1 VFLRFYIAFLTFSI
15 IICQAQEFTPFRA
28 EVNLVNVTAVV
39 RSRAGALMGDLKQDE
54 FEVLED
60 GTPQV
65 LRYFARQTDLP
76 LSLGLIVD
84 ASGSQE
90 HFIKRHDRDVHTFL
104 EEVLRPDDQAFAVC
118 FGNHL
123 RLVSDFSS
131 SAAEVVDAMRRY
143 AKGDYHFPEI
153 GPKEDRDLGTAL
165 YDALYFSATE
175 KMNKVRGER
184 RAFIVFSDGEEN
196 ASEHDLLDA
205 IAAAQNANT
214 LVYCIRYTHKEHGR
228 LNARN
233 KYGIRVMRHISS
245 LTGAADFDGTAE
257 DLKDVF
263 AAINEELRSMYEIGY
278 VSKNTAHDVAF
289 RKLTVRCSRPGAVVH
304 AKSGYYAQREKLP

>member
-1 VFLRFYIAFLTFSI
+1 VPFRFFVFLILSTI
-15 IICQAQEFTPFRA
+15 VCHGQEPTPFRA

-39 RSRAGALMGDLKQDE
+39 RSRAGALIGDLKRDE
-54 FEVLED
+54 FEILED
-60 GTPQV
+60 GIPQTI
-65 LRYFARQTDLP
+65 RYFARQTDLP
-76 LSLGLIVD
+76 LNLGLIIY

-90 HFIKRHDRDVHTFL
+90 HFIKQHDRDVHTFL
-104 EEVLRPDDQAFAVC
+104 EEVLRSNDQAFAVC

-131 SAAEVVDAMRRY
+131 SATEIVEAMRGY

-153 GPKEDRDLGTAL
+153 GPKEERDLGTAL
-165 YDALYFSATE
+165 YDAVYFSAIG
-175 KMNKVRGER
+175 KMNRMHGER
-184 RAFIVFSDGEEN
+184 RAFLVFSDGEEN
-196 ASEHDLLDA
+196 SSEHDLLDA
-205 IAAAQNANT
+205 IAAAQNTNT

-233 KYGIRVMRHISS
+233 KYGIRVMQHLSS

-257 DLKDVF
+257 DLKNVF

-278 VSKNTAHDVAF
+278 VSKNTAQDGAF
-289 RKLTVRCSRPGAVVH
+289 RKLTVRCSRAGTMVH